1 MSDPIKEVDEEND
14 SGMDPSLVVY
24 LKRGGVQV
32 TTAIG
37 TIQFGMPPET
47 IKDSMLLGVPIP
59 KIFVVPP
66 ERFNRRLGP
75 NEGIN
80 IAEFEF
86 PAYAAFFFTGGNA
99 KVKLIVSNAEVEE
112 RIRVVMQETLLGPID
127 IDIESDFAD
136 HYPRENMPDLRKELD
151 YFGVFMGKKLTVDG
165 LLDFNQFSDDG
176 WTTITGKP
184 TEEGGAIPEVK
195 IHHANG
201 EYMLYEGDKMIAVVD
216 ENIKLPIPDNLPRFT
231 NSFRPPLFGVTVLG
245 NSHGFNPGGR
255 TSGYVVWVN
264 RRGIMVDPP
273 PHSTSIL
280 QQQCIPPSLIDG
292 VIISHCHAD
301 HDAGTFQKIL
311 REGRVTLM
319 TTPTIMYSFLRKYA
333 ALSGL
338 DLEFLRGVF
347 HYRAVSIGQPI
358 KIRGGRFEFFYTL
371 HSIPCIGFSVHF
383 GGKSMVFS
391 ADHMNDPVAINKLY
405 AQGVVSTG
413 RRDVLLNFP
422 WDHDVILHEAGIPP
436 IHTPM
441 DTLVALPEEIKKK
454 LWVVHSDAGK
464 IPEGSNLRL
473 AKEGVQNTLSLNVD
487 RPKYSDV
494 RFLFFVFCLNC
505 CCESGLLCVGCN

>member
-1 MSDPIKEVDEEND
+1 MSTPIKEVEEGDEDAEED
-14 SGMDPSLVVY
+14 AEEEMSRVVH

-32 TTAIG
+32 TTSCG

-66 ERFNRRLGP
+66 ERFNRQLGP

-80 IAEFEF
+80 NAEFEF
-86 PAYAAFFFTGGNA
+86 PAYAAFFFTGGKA
-99 KVKLIVSNAEVEE
+99 KVQLIVSSEEVEE
-112 RIRVVMQETLLGPID
+112 RIRMVMQETLLGPNE

-136 HYPRENMPDLRKELD
+136 DYPRENMPDLRKELD
-151 YFGVFMGKKLTVDG
+151 YFGNFMGKKLTVDG
-165 LLDFNQFSDDG
+165 LLGFNRLNPKG
-176 WTTITGKP
+176 WATILGAP
-184 TEEGGAIPEVK
+184 LEENGIVPKVR
-195 IHHANG
+195 IHHLNG
-201 EYMLYEGDKMIAVVD
+201 EYTVYEQQSDGSDKIVAVVD
-216 ENIKLPIPDNLPRFT
+216 ENIKLPLPDSLPRFET
-231 NSFRPPLFGVTVLG
+231 SFRPPLFGVTVLG
-245 NSHGFNPGGR
+245 NSHGFNPGGK

-383 GGKSMVFS
+383 GG
-391 ADHMNDPVAINKLY
+391 
-405 AQGVVSTG
+405 
-413 RRDVLLNFP
+413 
-422 WDHDVILHEAGIPP
+422 
-436 IHTPM
+436 
-441 DTLVALPEEIKKK
+441 
-454 LWVVHSDAGK
+454 
-464 IPEGSNLRL
+464 
-473 AKEGVQNTLSLNVD
+473 
-487 RPKYSDV
+487 
-494 RFLFFVFCLNC
+494 
-505 CCESGLLCVGCN
+505 